1 MLSPYGKREWQTVLA
16 IGLMVAVT
24 FGIVGWYGVS
34 VLALAAAAALLAFF
48 RDPQRK
54 VPTQRGV
61 AVSPADGRVSSVHR
75 VERFEPFDGPAT
87 CVRVFLSVFDVH
99 VNRAPCHGVVH
110 SVTHRSGQHFNALN
124 PRSAE
129 VNESN
134 LMVLYHPTHRRPV
147 AAVRQVA
154 GAIAR
159 TIVCEAR
166 PGQTLQRG
174 ERFGMIKFGSTME
187 LYLPDT
193 VRPEVVVAPGQR
205 VVGGVTVLANVSPT
219 WVDRAGA
226 GDVPRGAATA
236 ASTSPGVA
244 EDSASSPSVGSS
256 WNSRPSSCQILDNL
270 EEAGR

>member
-1 MLSPYGKREWQTVLA
+1 MLSPYGKREWQTILA
-16 IGLMVAVT
+16 IGSMVAVT

-34 VLALAAAAALLAFF
+34 VVALAAAAALLAFF

-61 AVSPADGRVSSVHR
+61 VVSPADGRVSSVHR

-110 SVTHRSGQHFNALN
+110 SVAHRSGQHLSALN

-134 LMVLYHPTHRRPV
+134 LMVLYHPTQRCPI

-166 PGQTLQRG
+166 PSQTLQRG
-174 ERFGMIKFGSTME
+174 EKFGMIKFGSTTE
-187 LYLPDT
+187 LYLPDAM
-193 VRPEVVVAPGQR
+193 RPEVLVAPGQR

-219 WVDRAGA
+219 WGDRAGA
-226 GDVPRGAATA
+226 GDVSRGAATA
-236 ASTSPGVA
+236 ASASPSPA
-244 EDSASSPSVGSS
+244 EDGSSAPAVGSPS
-256 WNSRPSSCQILDNL
+256 N
-270 EEAGR
+270 